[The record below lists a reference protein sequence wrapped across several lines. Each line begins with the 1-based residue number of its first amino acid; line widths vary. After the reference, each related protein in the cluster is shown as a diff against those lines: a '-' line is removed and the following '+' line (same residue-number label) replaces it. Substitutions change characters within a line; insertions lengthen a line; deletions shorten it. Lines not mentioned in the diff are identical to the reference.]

1 MRLRALFTCP
11 AALLAAGLATA
22 TVAIAA
28 VAGMTPT
35 AAAPHPAR
43 TTTIAAPTA
52 TADTVATFND
62 GFTDGRSDAI
72 GDDNRNNRV
81 EPGETGWSCR
91 TTPAADLD
99 LCLQVAAQ
107 PSYSWRAPSGATIG
121 NPNGRAL
128 IADLE
133 VKPGTPLWTDTLRAL
148 HADYTAH
155 TR

>member
-1 MRLRALFTCP
+1 MRLRALFTRP

-22 TVAIAA
+22 AIGIGA
-28 VAGMTPT
+28 VAGTTAPAAT
-35 AAAPHPAR
+35 AAAPHPA
-43 TTTIAAPTA
+43 PTA
-52 TADTVATFND
+52 TITPRADTVVTYND
-62 GFTDGRSDAI
+62 GFLNGRSDAL
-72 GDDNRNNRV
+72 GDDDRDDRV

-91 TTPAADLD
+91 TTPAADLP
-99 LCLQVAAQ
+99 LCLKVASQ
-107 PSYSWRAPSGATIG
+107 PSYSWRAPSGATIS

-148 HADYTAH
+148 HADYTEH